1 MNRNSLL
8 ILIGI
13 LVVVA
18 VGASYLYYQERQ
30 SGIDIQIES
39 YAGVWVTRPDQAA
52 LVLAGPVLAT
62 PSVNLTPSMT
72 RGN

>member
-13 LVVVA
+13 LLVVA

-30 SGIDIQIES
+30 SGIDIQIDEQ
-39 YAGVWVTRPDQAA
+39 GIKID
-52 LVLAGPVLAT
+52 
-62 PSVNLTPSMT
+62 
-72 RGN
+72 GN

>member
-39 YAGVWVTRPDQAA
+39 YA
-52 LVLAGPVLAT
+52 
-62 PSVNLTPSMT
+62 
-72 RGN
+72 